1 MLKRTLLCLVALV
14 ALLASTP
21 SYGRKITV
29 LVSFDGF
36 RWDYPQYY
44 DTPFLDRMAAGGME
58 GSLIP
63 SFPSKT
69 FPNHYTLATGL
80 RPEHHG
86 IIANTFLDRATGA
99 RFSLG
104 NPKTKFDPR
113 FYHGEPLWLTAQRQ
127 GLHAAVFYWPG
138 SDVAISGKRPDVWH
152 NYDEKPHLTFA
163 QRADSIVA
171 YLGKKDAPDLIMAY
185 FEEPD
190 ASGHSFGPQSKETRR
205 AVATVD
211 SLLAS
216 LWVRIEKAGMND
228 KVNLVVVSDHG
239 MTWFTPS
246 RKITPSDY
254 LRKEWYDALEGE
266 LPCNVYAPQRWQQDS
281 IVKALANVPHLRA
294 WRKADIPQ
302 YLHYQADANIGD
314 VLVLP
319 DEGYILYESSTRDG
333 GIHGFDPNYSDMQA
347 IIRAWGPD
355 IRQGASLG
363 KISNTAVY
371 PLVCH
376 LLGIKPAANDGEEAF
391 GEIKGKV
398 LVK

>member
-1 MLKRTLLCLVALV
+1 MALVALV
-14 ALLASTP
+14 ASTP
-21 SYGRKITV
+21 SYGRKTTV

-44 DTPFLDRMAAGGME
+44 DTPFLDRMAAE
-58 GSLIP
+58 GVQASLVP

-86 IIANTFLDRATGA
+86 IIANSFVDRATGA

-104 NPKTKFDPR
+104 DPKTKFDPR

-127 GLHAAVFYWPG
+127 GLHTAVFYWPG
-138 SDVAISGKRPDVWH
+138 SDVAVNGQYPDVWH
-152 NYDEKPHLTFA
+152 KYDEKPHMTFG
-163 QRADSIVA
+163 QRADSIMA

-190 ASGHSFGPQSKETRR
+190 ASGHSFGPQSKQTRH
-205 AVATVD
+205 AVAAAD

-216 LWVRIEKAGMND
+216 LWARMVKAGMKD

-239 MTWFTPS
+239 MTWCTTS
-246 RKITPSDY
+246 RKIKPSDH
-254 LRKEWYDALEGE
+254 LRPEWYDALVGE
-266 LPCNVYAPQRWQQDS
+266 LPCNVYAPERWQQDS
-281 IVKALANVPHLRA
+281 IVKALANVPHLRV

-314 VLVLP
+314 VVVLP
-319 DEGYILYESSTRDG
+319 DEGFIFYENDTRDG
-333 GIHGFDPNYSDMQA
+333 GVHGFDPYYSDMQA
-347 IIRAWGPD
+347 VFRAWGPD
-355 IRQGASLG
+355 MKQGVSLG
-363 KISNTAVY
+363 QISNTAVY
-371 PLVCH
+371 PLVCR
-376 LLGIKPAANDGEEAF
+376 LLGIKPAANDGDETFE
-391 GEIKGKV
+391 EIKSKA